1 VVCGDGGFSPP
12 AIFRVPTEVFPH
24 LPHTTYHL
32 PHFGDAMHE
41 RSSEL
46 ESFIQ
51 HLPKVELHVHLEGS
65 VEPETLHELSRS
77 KGRLEKEAGDWIS
90 ERTGQGYRY
99 SNFQDFLQAF
109 KLVTLLLETPSDY
122 ALATTRLIEGLA
134 SQNVKYAE
142 IIFAAGVVLWK
153 KQPLEAIFEA
163 AASAAR
169 AAQKR
174 FGVRVQWIFDSIR
187 HFGVEHTR
195 EVLHWAERLRP
206 LGVMALGIGGDE
218 IRGPAELFPE
228 VFREAREMG
237 LHVVAHAGEACGPES
252 VRQAVE
258 LLGAERI
265 GHGLTAAR
273 APAVLAL
280 LRERE
285 IPLEVCLTSNVATGV
300 LAHLEDHPLPQFF
313 EAGVIVTL
321 NTDDPAMFGT
331 NLVNEYLLAARTFGL
346 AREQILRLC
355 QNAIRAAFLSEEEKQ
370 DLLKQ
375 MPDACPP

>member
-1 VVCGDGGFSPP
+1 ML
-12 AIFRVPTEVFPH
+12 VP
-24 LPHTTYHL
+24 
-32 PHFGDAMHE
+32 AMHQPTP
-41 RSSEL
+41 EL
-46 ESFIQ
+46 EWFIRR
-51 HLPKVELHVHLEGS
+51 LPKVELHLHLEGS

-77 KGRLEKEAGDWIS
+77 KGRLEKETRDWIS

-99 SNFQDFLQAF
+99 RNFQDFLQAF
-109 KLVTLLLETPSDY
+109 KLVTLLLETPRDY
-122 ALATTRLIEGLA
+122 EMATARLIEGLA

-142 IIFAAGVVLWK
+142 VIFAAGVVLWK

-163 AASAAR
+163 AASAAH
-169 AAQKR
+169 AAQKS
-174 FGVRVQWIFDSIR
+174 FGVRVQWIFDAIR

-206 LGVMALGIGGDE
+206 LGVVALGIGGDE
-218 IRGPAELFPE
+218 SRGPAELFPE

-252 VRQAVE
+252 VGQAVE

-280 LRERE
+280 LRDRE

-300 LAHLEDHPLPQFF
+300 LARVEDHPLPRFL
-313 EAGVIVTL
+313 EAGLVVTL
-321 NTDDPAMFGT
+321 NTDDPAMFRT

-346 AREQILRLC
+346 ARQQILHLC
-355 QNAIRAAFLSEEEKQ
+355 QNAIRAAFLSEEEKL
-370 DLLKQ
+370 DLLRS
-375 MPDACPP
+375 CGGGL

>member
-1 VVCGDGGFSPP
+1 MHDD
-12 AIFRVPTEVFPH
+12 
-24 LPHTTYHL
+24 TT
-32 PHFGDAMHE
+32 
-41 RSSEL
+41 EL
-46 ESFIQ
+46 ESFIRR
-51 HLPKVELHVHLEGS
+51 LPKVELHLHLEGS
-65 VEPETLHELSRS
+65 VQPETLHELSRS
-77 KGRLEKEAGDWIS
+77 KGRLAKETRDWIS

-99 SNFQDFLQAF
+99 RNFQDFLQAF

-134 SQNVKYAE
+134 QQNVKYAE

-153 KQPLEAIFEA
+153 KQPLEAILEA
-163 AASAAR
+163 ATSAAR
-169 AAQKR
+169 AAQKSS
-174 FGVRVQWIFDSIR
+174 GVRVQWVFDAIR

-206 LGVMALGIGGDE
+206 QGVVALGIGGDE
-218 IRGPAELFPE
+218 TRGPAELFTDI
-228 VFREAREMG
+228 FRDARAMG

-258 LLGAERI
+258 ALGAERI

-273 APAVLAL
+273 DPSVLAL
-280 LRERE
+280 LRERR

-300 LAHLEDHPLPQFF
+300 LARVEDHPLPQFL
-313 EAGVIVTL
+313 EAGLVVTL

-331 NLVNEYLLAARTFGL
+331 NLVNEYLLAAETFGL
-346 AREQILRLC
+346 ARQQILHLC
-355 QNAIRAAFLSEEEKQ
+355 QNAIRAAFLLEGEKL

-375 MPDACPP
+375 MPDEPPA

>member
-1 VVCGDGGFSPP
+1 
-12 AIFRVPTEVFPH
+12 
-24 LPHTTYHL
+24 
-32 PHFGDAMHE
+32 MHE
-41 RSSEL
+41 RCSEL

-51 HLPKVELHVHLEGS
+51 RLPKVELHLHLEGS

-77 KGRLEKEAGDWIS
+77 KGRLEKETRDWIS

-122 ALATTRLIEGLA
+122 AIATARLIERLA

-163 AASAAR
+163 VASAAR

-174 FGVRVQWIFDSIR
+174 FGVRVQWIFDAIR

-273 APAVLAL
+273 APTVLAL
-280 LRERE
+280 LRERA

-300 LAHLEDHPLPQFF
+300 LARFEDHPLPQFL
-313 EAGVIVTL
+313 EAGVVVTL

-331 NLVNEYLLAARTFGL
+331 NLVNEYLLAATTFGL
-346 AREQILRLC
+346 AREQILHLC

-375 MPDACPP
+375 MRDDCPP

>member
-1 VVCGDGGFSPP
+1 
-12 AIFRVPTEVFPH
+12 
-24 LPHTTYHL
+24 
-32 PHFGDAMHE
+32 MHE
-41 RSSEL
+41 RSAEL
-46 ESFIQ
+46 ASFIRR
-51 HLPKVELHVHLEGS
+51 LPKVELHLHLEGS
-65 VEPETLHELSRS
+65 VEPETLYELSRS
-77 KGRLEKEAGDWIS
+77 KGRLEKETQDWIS

-122 ALATTRLIEGLA
+122 ALATTRLTERLA

-142 IIFAAGVVLWK
+142 VIFAAGVVLWK

-169 AAQKR
+169 AAQER
-174 FGVRVQWIFDSIR
+174 LGVRVKWIFDAIR

-195 EVLHWAERLRP
+195 EVLRWAGRLRP

-218 IRGPAELFPE
+218 ARGPAELFPE
-228 VFREAREMG
+228 IFREASERG
-237 LHVVAHAGEACGPES
+237 LHVVAHSGEACGPES

-273 APAVLAL
+273 DPAVLAL
-280 LRERE
+280 LRERG

-300 LAHLEDHPLPQFF
+300 LARIEDHPLPQFL
-313 EAGVIVTL
+313 EAGLIVTL

-331 NLVNEYLLAARTFGL
+331 NLVNEYLLAAKTFGL
-346 AREQILRLC
+346 GRRQILHLC

-370 DLLKQ
+370 DLLRQ
-375 MPDACPP
+375 MPDVCPP